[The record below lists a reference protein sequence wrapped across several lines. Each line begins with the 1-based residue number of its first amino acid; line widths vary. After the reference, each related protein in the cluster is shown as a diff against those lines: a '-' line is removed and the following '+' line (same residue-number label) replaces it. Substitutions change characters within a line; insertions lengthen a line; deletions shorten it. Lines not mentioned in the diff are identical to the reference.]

1 MKLIRHLI
9 SIVFLFCGLTAWG
22 GERGYDHSDMVGT
35 NKYEIP
41 EYVLNL
47 HLHTD
52 KTFMV
57 VSNDSHRRF
66 GKWEVEDNNVILHFD
81 NQQVDSLAKQNELDQ
96 YVSKEI
102 QIIDKNTLFWGHH
115 LQEGH
120 EKRVEMQRCDTSSSS
135 SKRKGKND
143 IWKDL
148 IEQVVHEVVG

>member
-1 MKLIRHLI
+1 MKPIRHLI
-9 SIVFLFCGLTAWG
+9 AIVFLLCGLTARG
-22 GERGYDHSDMVGT
+22 SERVYDRDDMVGT
-35 NKYEIP
+35 YKYEIQ
-41 EYVLNL
+41 EYTLNLHL

-57 VSNDSHRRF
+57 VSNDLHRRF

-120 EKRVEMQRCDTSSSS
+120 EKRVEM
-135 SKRKGKND
+135 
-143 IWKDL
+143 
-148 IEQVVHEVVG
+148 

>member
-1 MKLIRHLI
+1 MKPIRHLI

-22 GERGYDHSDMVGT
+22 GERGYDQNDMVGT
-35 NKYEIP
+35 YKCEIQ

-115 LQEGH
+115 MQEGH

>member
-1 MKLIRHLI
+1 MKPIRHLI
-9 SIVFLFCGLTAWG
+9 AIVLLVCVLTAQRN
-22 GERGYDHSDMVGT
+22 ERVYDRDDMVGT
-35 NKYEIP
+35 YKYEIQ
-41 EYVLNL
+41 EYTLNL

-115 LQEGH
+115 LEDVSG
-120 EKRVEMQRCDTSSSS
+120 RMSTS
-135 SKRKGKND
+135 
-143 IWKDL
+143 L
-148 IEQVVHEVVG
+148 P